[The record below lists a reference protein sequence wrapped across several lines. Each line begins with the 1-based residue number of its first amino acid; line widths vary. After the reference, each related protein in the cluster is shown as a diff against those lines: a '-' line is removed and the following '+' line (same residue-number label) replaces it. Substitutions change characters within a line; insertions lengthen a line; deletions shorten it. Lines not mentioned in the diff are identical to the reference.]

1 MDTGE
6 EQERRPARREQHM
19 RSNRLWTVAAALTTT
34 LVCFTALA
42 AGQAPGPPE
51 GAAPSPALAVSERID
66 GIVRAFD
73 AAVAKDIW
81 PGFDAKAWP
90 LAVFDGERTILLRH
104 PSAPPEFTAVPG
116 RPGVLVFPG
125 RFPAVTGN
133 STRDIGGVRT
143 ATVVATTAEEVESAL
158 LAAVEEVFHVF
169 WLSRHT
175 GFRPNEMAR
184 YGYPLTDVD
193 NLRLILAEDEA
204 LARALAADA
213 AAAAAWAGAA
223 IRSRRERTPRLEPE
237 VLAYETA
244 LEMMEGTANFAARFA
259 LGENPEKTS
268 ERLRAKRPAEAIRW
282 RFYDTGAAV
291 CMLLE
296 RLQPGWKV
304 RLDTELDLT
313 ILALLDAAVSRLG
326 VKPAEFS
333 AAEAAELRASAE
345 GEVTALAERRGQLR
359 KEVLERPGARVVIE
373 AAAGAEPFALPRF
386 DPINLSVL
394 DGGEVVHA
402 NFLNLSSAS
411 GTVELANPGF
421 ARRSFAGTVGL
432 TVPAGRHPLGTGIR
446 ALTVVGIQGEPKV
459 GRDGDTVT
467 VEAPGLRVTLKGAS
481 VRTENGTTHV
491 VVPAPPQREE

>member
-1 MDTGE
+1 
-6 EQERRPARREQHM
+6 M
-19 RSNRLWTVAAALTTT
+19 RSNRLRTVAAVLTT
-34 LVCFTALA
+34 LISWSAASVAGEAPVSPDGTAS
-42 AGQAPGPPE
+42 GPLP
-51 GAAPSPALAVSERID
+51 AVSERID
-66 GIVRAFD
+66 SIIRAFD
-73 AAVAKDIW
+73 EAGTKAIW

-90 LAVFDGERTILLRH
+90 IAVFDGERTVLLRH
-104 PSAPPEFTAVPG
+104 PSPPPEFTAVPG

-125 RFPAVTGN
+125 RYPAVTGN
-133 STRDIGGVRT
+133 STRDIAGVRT
-143 ATVVATTAEEVESAL
+143 ATVVATTAEEVENAL
-158 LAAVEEVFHVF
+158 LASVEEVFHVF

-204 LARALAADA
+204 LARALAAEDG
-213 AAAAAWAGAA
+213 AAAAWAGAA
-223 IRSRRERTPRLEPE
+223 IRLRRERTPRLEPD

-259 LGENPEKTS
+259 LGEKPGKTAA
-268 ERLRAKRPAEAIRW
+268 RLREPRPAEAIRW
-282 RFYDTGAAV
+282 RFYDTGAAL

-296 RLQPGWKV
+296 RFQPGWKV
-304 RLDTELDLT
+304 RLDAEPDLT
-313 ILALLDAAVSRLG
+313 ILALLDAAVSRLEI
-326 VKPAEFS
+326 KPVEFS
-333 AAEAAELRASAE
+333 AAEAAEHRSRAESAAA
-345 GEVTALAERRGQLR
+345 ALADRRRQLR
-359 KEVLERPGARVVIE
+359 KDVLERPGARVVIE
-373 AAAGAEPFALPRF
+373 AAAGAEPFDLPRF

-402 NFLNLSSAS
+402 NFLNLSCAS

-432 TVPAGRHPLGTGIR
+432 TVPAGRHPLATRIR

-481 VRTENGTTHV
+481 VRTENGTVRV
-491 VVPAPPQREE
+491 VVPAPPPA

>member
-1 MDTGE
+1 
-6 EQERRPARREQHM
+6 M
-19 RSNRLWTVAAALTTT
+19 RSNALRTVAAVLTT
-34 LVCFTALA
+34 AIAYSAAHA
-42 AGQAPGPPE
+42 AGQAPTLLQG
-51 GAAPSPALAVSERID
+51 GAQTPAPAASERID
-66 GIVRAFD
+66 TIVRVFD
-73 AAVAKDIW
+73 ATVAKDIC

-104 PSAPPEFTAVPG
+104 PNPPPEFQPAPE
-116 RPGVLVFPG
+116 RPGALVFPG

-143 ATVVATTAEEVESAL
+143 ATVVATTTEEVENAL
-158 LAAVEEVFHVF
+158 LASVEEVFHVF

-213 AAAAAWAGAA
+213 DTAAAWAGAA
-223 IRSRRERTPRLEPE
+223 VRLRRERTPRLEPE

-259 LGENPEKTS
+259 VGEKVDRTA

-282 RFYDTGAAV
+282 RFYDTGAAL

-296 RLQPGWKV
+296 RLQPDWKV
-304 RLDTELDLT
+304 RLDAEPDVT

-333 AAEAAELRASAE
+333 IAEAAAFRAVAE
-345 GEVTALAERRGQLR
+345 GAASALAERRRQLR
-359 KEVLERPGARVVIE
+359 AELLQRPGARVVIE
-373 AAAGAEPFALPRF
+373 TAAGAEPFDLPRF
-386 DPINLSVL
+386 DPINLFVL

-402 NFLNLSSAS
+402 NFLNLSGAS
-411 GTVELANPGF
+411 GTVAVANPGF
-421 ARRSFAGTVGL
+421 ARRSFAGAVGL

-481 VRTENGTTHV
+481 VRTENGTVFV